1 MCCPQVPSAFTRCVG
16 HDMIL
21 DSCIH
26 VLWEQSCHSMVSGR
40 WFCIELVA
48 GRLLLFMDLV
58 FGALDLLL
66 WSWARGP
73 SLMLVGT
80 SVLILDLDNW
90 ASDLSLLKSLHKLF
104 QSWHDSGGSRTHVDG
119 TSFRWR
125 GLKMSILDGMGC
137 LQSTSS
143 IICGLWIWGIG
154 LVIWKLGL
162 RPSFFLNETSFS
174 SLDLNDG
181 ALDLWVRGPLLNC
194 VGYETILGFD
204 VRTWGNSLTIAWTNP
219 G

>member
-1 MCCPQVPSAFTRCVG
+1 
-16 HDMIL
+16 
-21 DSCIH
+21 
-26 VLWEQSCHSMVSGR
+26 MVSGR
-40 WFCIELVA
+40 WFCMELVA
-48 GRLLLFMDLV
+48 GRHVLFMDLD
-58 FGALDLLL
+58 FWALDLLL
-66 WSWARGP
+66 WSWACGP
-73 SLMLVGT
+73 GLMLGGT

-90 ASDLSLLKSLHKLF
+90 ASDLWLLKSLHKLF

-137 LQSTSS
+137 LLSST
-143 IICGLWIWGIG
+143 ICGLWIWGVG

-194 VGYETILGFD
+194 VGYETIQILGFD
-204 VRTWGNSLTIAWTNP
+204 VRTWGNSLAIALMNP